1 MLPRFAHF
9 DDDCEDTADPMNI
22 LFLEQTASGLE
33 RTLHG
38 ITNAEKNKKWKKP
51 SYMGFATARDQWL
64 HISGDCRVQDE
75 QCVVGAF
82 WDRYHIR
89 LWEVG
94 SDVIANCH
102 HEDLITIG
110 GNPRL
115 PRPHY
120 PTSFDTG
127 KNTICEDFR
136 TAGRLVTP
144 AALPMRNNLNDP
156 ACDGNAALI
165 G

>member
-75 QCVVGAF
+75 QCVVGA
-82 WDRYHIR
+82 
-89 LWEVG
+89 
-94 SDVIANCH
+94 CH